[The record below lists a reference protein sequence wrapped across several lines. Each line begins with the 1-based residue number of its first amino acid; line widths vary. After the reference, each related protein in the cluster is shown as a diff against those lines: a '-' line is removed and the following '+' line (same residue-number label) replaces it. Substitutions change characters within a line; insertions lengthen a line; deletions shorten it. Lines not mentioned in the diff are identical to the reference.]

1 MEKELK
7 KLYGEEAKPQ
17 EGNFKMK
24 CNYNLYVNTLRRSLA
39 KIQMLGVK
47 TDLQY
52 VDKGDFLEVTIKI
65 DK

>member
-1 MEKELK
+1 
-7 KLYGEEAKPQ
+7 
-17 EGNFKMK
+17 MK
-24 CNYNLYVNTLRRSLA
+24 CNYNLYVNTLRRSLE

-52 VDKGDFLEVTIKI
+52 VDKGDFLEITIKI